1 MLKNRVRFRA
11 GLDFMTNGETD
22 DSSTKLY
29 GGKIG
34 GDWDILNKLT
44 LNFNSSI
51 RMNNIKLYKTD
62 GSDNDDDGKIDE
74 AWENWTVNSSGFNL
88 SLGYRF

>member
-1 MLKNRVRFRA
+1 
-11 GLDFMTNGETD
+11 MTNGETD

>member
-1 MLKNRVRFRA
+1 
-11 GLDFMTNGETD
+11 
-22 DSSTKLY
+22 
-29 GGKIG
+29 
-34 GDWDILNKLT
+34 
-44 LNFNSSI
+44 
-51 RMNNIKLYKTD
+51 MNNIKLYKTD